1 MARVL
6 VSCQKESFRH
16 VELGCLEKD
25 LLIDLSELPGAPS
38 EKNCYADIEAVFD
51 YLTRERKVPTEHIIL
66 FGRSLGSGP
75 SCYLAAKCSEEGKPI
90 AGLILLSPFTS
101 VYRLVVPQ
109 FIGVTL
115 LGDAFPNI
123 DRIRDIKVPIFIA
136 HGEADNIVPREHGRA
151 LREALPRRRVEFFSH
166 PQMTHNDIDEEVE
179 DEMMRSMNDFLDYY
193 VLARRLWMK
202 PAVARLH
209 VCK

>member
-1 MARVL
+1 MKTAD
-6 VSCQKESFRH
+6 SI
-16 VELGCLEKD
+16 VEATYQVPYVCHAPLE
-25 LLIDLSELPGAPS
+25 PQ
-38 EKNCYADIEAVFD
+38 NCYADIEAVFD
-51 YLTRERKVPTEHIIL
+51 YLTRERKVPAEHIIL

-136 HGEADNIVPREHGRA
+136 HGEADNIVPLEHGRA

-179 DEMMRSMNDFLDYY
+179 SEMMRSMNDFLDYY